1 MAGLLG
7 RYRPWAVCLSLLLPA
22 LLFMSGAFIAPLA
35 KLLQLSLSDPRGT
48 FAAYDEILGSA
59 VYRRVLLHTLST
71 ALGVTAISIVLASPT
86 AFLLTRLKGARLQF
100 AFWCVLAPLWIS
112 VLVRT
117 FSWML
122 LLERNGPI
130 NRLLHAVGL
139 TTAPLKLLFNDTG
152 VYIGMVHVLLPY
164 AVLPIYAA
172 LVRIDARLVLAS
184 EGLGAGPL
192 MTFRRVYLP
201 LCLPGVAAAAVL
213 VFLLALGFFITP
225 ALLGG
230 SNLTVAMLIESL
242 VDERLAWPLAGA
254 ASFVLLTATLTLLVM
269 TARLVP
275 LRRLMGGR

>member
-1 MAGLLG
+1 
-7 RYRPWAVCLSLLLPA
+7 
-22 LLFMSGAFIAPLA
+22 
-35 KLLQLSLSDPRGT
+35 
-48 FAAYDEILGSA
+48 
-59 VYRRVLLHTLST
+59 
-71 ALGVTAISIVLASPT
+71 
-86 AFLLTRLKGARLQF
+86 
-100 AFWCVLAPLWIS
+100 
-112 VLVRT
+112 
-117 FSWML
+117 
-122 LLERNGPI
+122 
-130 NRLLHAVGL
+130 
-139 TTAPLKLLFNDTG
+139 
-152 VYIGMVHVLLPY
+152 
-164 AVLPIYAA
+164 
-172 LVRIDARLVLAS
+172 VRIDARLVLAS

>member
-1 MAGLLG
+1 VIWL
-7 RYRPWAVCLSLLLPA
+7 LLLPA
-22 LLFMSGAFIAPLA
+22 LLFMSATFLIPLA

-48 FAAYDEILGSA
+48 FAAYLEILGST
-59 VYRRVLLHTLST
+59 VYRRALLHTLSI
-71 ALGVTAISIVLASPT
+71 ALGVTAISIALAWPT
-86 AFLLTRLKGARLQF
+86 AFLLTRLKGVRLQL

-122 LLERNGPI
+122 LLESHGPV
-130 NRLLHAVGL
+130 NRLLRAAGL
-139 TTAPLKLLFNDTG
+139 TASPLKLLFNDTG

-172 LVRIDARLVLAS
+172 LVRIDPRLALAS

-192 MTFRRVYLP
+192 MTLRRVHLP
-201 LCLPGVAAAAVL
+201 LSLPGAAAAAVL
-213 VFLLALGFFITP
+213 VFLLALGFFVTP

-230 SNLTVAMLIESL
+230 GNHPNVAMLIESL

-254 ASFVLLTATLTLLVM
+254 ASFVLLTAVMALLILTG
-269 TARLVP
+269 RFVP
-275 LRRLMGGR
+275 IRRLTGVS